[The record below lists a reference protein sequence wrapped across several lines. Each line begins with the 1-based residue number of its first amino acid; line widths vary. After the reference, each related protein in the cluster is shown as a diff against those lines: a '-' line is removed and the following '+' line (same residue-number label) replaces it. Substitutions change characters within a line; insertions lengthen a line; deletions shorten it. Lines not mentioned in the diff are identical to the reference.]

1 MFTPED
7 ILILSKA
14 GFNAQQ
20 IAGLSMI
27 QNQATAPAPAPA
39 PATAPS
45 PATAPAPAPAPAQAP
60 AQAPAPSPAPA
71 PAPAPAP
78 VDPVLLELQKLT
90 GMMQNIN
97 INNSNQ
103 PKVET
108 PEEILAAIINP
119 PMKKE

>member
-27 QNQATAPAPAPA
+27 QNQ
-39 PATAPS
+39 
-45 PATAPAPAPAPAQAP
+45 
-60 AQAPAPSPAPA
+60 PAPA

-78 VDPVLLELQKLT
+78 VDPVLQELQKLT
-90 GMMQNIN
+90 GLMQMQNIN
-97 INNSNQ
+97 NINQ
-103 PKVET
+103 PPKAET
-108 PEEILAAIINP
+108 PEDILASIINP
-119 PMKKE
+119 PIKKE

>member
-27 QNQATAPAPAPA
+27 QNQ
-39 PATAPS
+39 S
-45 PATAPAPAPAPAQAP
+45 
-60 AQAPAPSPAPA
+60 APA

-78 VDPVLLELQKLT
+78 VDPVLQELQKLT
-90 GMMQNIN
+90 GLMQMQNIN
-97 INNSNQ
+97 NINQ
-103 PKVET
+103 PPKAET
-108 PEEILAAIINP
+108 PEDILASIINP
-119 PMKKE
+119 PIKKE

>member
-1 MFTPED
+1 MFSPED

-27 QNQATAPAPAPA
+27 QKQEAPAPTPAPAPA
-39 PATAPS
+39 PT
-45 PATAPAPAPAPAQAP
+45 PAPAPAPT
-60 AQAPAPSPAPA
+60 PAPA

-78 VDPVLLELQKLT
+78 DTDPVLLELQKLT
-90 GMMQNIN
+90 GLMQNSN
-97 INNSNQ
+97 IMNTTQ

-108 PEEILAAIINP
+108 PEDILAAIINP

>member
-27 QNQATAPAPAPA
+27 RDAP
-39 PATAPS
+39 
-45 PATAPAPAPAPAQAP
+45 APAPAPAPAQ
-60 AQAPAPSPAPA
+60 A

>member
-27 QNQATAPAPAPA
+27 RDATPA
-39 PATAPS
+39 PAT
-45 PATAPAPAPAPAQAP
+45 
-60 AQAPAPSPAPA
+60 
-71 PAPAPAP
+71 